1 MDSAFVSIGLP
12 IALGIIM
19 FGLGLS
25 LTPQDF
31 RRVAAEPK
39 AVVIILAC
47 QVVLLPAVAFG
58 LTKLFS
64 LETGLAVGLMILA
77 ASPGGTTASL
87 YSHLFRGDV
96 ALNIALTALNSVLAL
111 ITLPIVVNL
120 SLAHFV
126 GEGSVGMQPAKL
138 LQVFAVVLIP
148 VVLGMIVRSRWPAV
162 AAACDRPV
170 RIVSA
175 ILLVVVVIGALL
187 GEERALEYLGQAGAV
202 TALFCVVSLGVGY
215 LVPRLFGL
223 THRQAVASGF
233 EIGIHNSTLAIAIA
247 LTVLNNPTM
256 SVPPAVYG
264 IIMFPLAAIFG
275 AIVVR
280 RTRTAEPEPVLD

>member
-25 LTPQDF
+25 LTPHDF

-58 LTKLFS
+58 LTTLFS
-64 LETGLAVGLMILA
+64 LETALAVGLMILA

-120 SLAHFV
+120 SLALFV